1 MPRISLAWA
10 IVLGMLTAIGP
21 ICTDLYLP
29 ALPDI
34 TRQLSATT
42 TLTQLSLTA
51 SLLGLGLGQLF
62 FGPLSDRLGRKRP
75 LMLSLLLFIL
85 SSVLCAT
92 TQDIHWLIFWRFIQG
107 LAGAGGSVLS
117 RAIAR
122 DKYHGTLLTQF
133 FCSADDGKRHCANRL
148 AGTRRLY
155 RLYAALARAVLDDG
169 GGWRGITALQ
179 HGGTERD
186 IVGEKQRRR
195 AAQYLAYSA

>member
-62 FGPLSDRLGRKRP
+62 S
-75 LMLSLLLFIL
+75 
-85 SSVLCAT
+85 
-92 TQDIHWLIFWRFIQG
+92 
-107 LAGAGGSVLS
+107 
-117 RAIAR
+117 AR
-122 DKYHGTLLTQF
+122 
-133 FCSADDGKRHCANRL
+133 
-148 AGTRRLY
+148 
-155 RLYAALARAVLDDG
+155 
-169 GGWRGITALQ
+169 
-179 HGGTERD
+179 
-186 IVGEKQRRR
+186 
-195 AAQYLAYSA
+195 